1 MAGMRQCRPLHE
13 CLRLCTAALADG
25 RPVVRMM
32 DCHRKRVAGCGNPF
46 SYALFTLA
54 SRRRL
59 ARRRLAFRSRSM
71 AGGTWGARKR
81 THRVMTLS
89 YRFPHTYRPAAFVKG
104 GGAVFL
110 YGDQP

>member
-1 MAGMRQCRPLHE
+1 MRQCRLLHE

-25 RPVVRMM
+25 KPAVPMM
-32 DCHRKRVAGCGNPF
+32 DRHRKRVAGCGNPF

-89 YRFPHTYRPAAFVKG
+89 YRFPHTYRPAALVKG
-104 GGAVFL
+104 GGTVSL